1 MAGREHWDLVHA
13 HQSVSFPPP
22 HVQLINQGNVLREVD
37 PFPVLKSRTE
47 IKDFACEKVL
57 YEKREF

>member
-13 HQSVSFPPP
+13 HQSVPSP
-22 HVQLINQGNVLREVD
+22 HVQLINQGNVLRKVD
-37 PFPVLKSRTE
+37 PFPTPKSRTV